1 MKPPRWTTVAESE
14 FAWER
19 EALDWLRE
27 KLPDTDP
34 WLAWSNFEFID
45 DEGKINEVDLLVLA
59 PGGLFLVEIKSRP
72 GVLTGDAH
80 TWTWV
85 TDGRE
90 FTDDNPLYLANRK
103 AKRLAALLRRQPSF
117 VRSRERFPWIEPAI
131 FLSSTSLKC
140 KLEGNAAA
148 KVYQRGR
155 PGAPDDDGIVAAL
168 HAPLTRGGDGA
179 PARVESR
186 QARAIAKAI
195 AEAGIRPSN
204 KNRRVGD
211 YVLERVVA
219 EGVNYQDWAA
229 THTVVGAKR
238 RIRVYGYGAA
248 ASPEARAALSRQAR
262 REFNVLE
269 GIDSPGIVKLHE
281 YKETEFGP
289 ALIFESDAGA
299 QRLDRFLQ
307 RRGAQLDIGT
317 RLQILRDLAETLA
330 YAHKRRLYH
339 RALTPSS
346 VLVRETHDARKPL
359 RVQVMNWQTG
369 AREAGESGATLHTT
383 GTLHVS
389 EYVDDASRVYLAPE
403 ALLAGAGAGATLD
416 VFSLGAIAFLVLSG
430 RPPAADAIEL
440 SEALRRDGALQLSNA
455 LDGASKSLQD
465 LVEYSTKAQVSM
477 RIGSAE
483 EFLEYLDAAEEE
495 LTAPTPEATVDPS
508 QAKAGDRIAGGFTVV
523 RRLATTATSD
533 VLLVKRDGADEEL
546 VLKVASDARD
556 NDRVAGEGETLRA
569 LRHPN
574 IVEFRDL
581 VQVNGRT
588 GLLMRRAGEKSL
600 AKRLREEG
608 RLSPDL
614 LRRFGEELLGALD
627 YLEQQGVVHRDIK
640 PDNIGIAPVGERG
653 ALHLVL
659 FDFSLSRAPA
669 DNIQAGTRD
678 YLDPFLQL
686 PGRRRW
692 DLYAE
697 RYAAAVTLYEMAT
710 GTLPQWGDGRSAPE
724 LLEDEITLAPQAFD
738 PNLRDGLLAFFAKA
752 LRRDYRQ
759 RFDNA
764 EEMLRAWRRVFD
776 EARAPATAPD
786 ALEAIAVLATPHT
799 TIAELG
805 FSVDAQNVLERMGV
819 HSLRELLAVDRVRF
833 RYLASV
839 ADKTRKEIRNVAG
852 RLAQLRPDLTPG
864 GAPPTADEDTA
875 PRFASIDELA
885 ALLLPARPAGDD
897 RPEERAMAL
906 YLGIEEDAGLP
917 AWAPLGEAARAAGI
931 ARTPAAE
938 SLLRLRAR
946 WLKTPQIT
954 AVRDDLARQLEQ
966 HGGVMTATEAARAL
980 LAERGSAEQEET
992 ARLRLAGAVVRAAA
1006 EAEESR
1012 EAPRFH
1018 LHGDAPPL
1026 LVREP
1031 ALADYALRLGEE
1043 ADRIASAEPLLSPA
1057 SALAALEEV
1066 EPPQGVVRLAPQ
1078 RLLRLAV
1085 AASRGAALSS
1095 RGEIYPVGM
1104 SALRAV
1110 RQSLGALVGP
1120 QRLSVAE
1127 VERRVKGR
1135 YPMAGP
1141 LPARPTLDA
1150 LLQEAGAALVW
1161 QEASGSLPA
1170 GYAALHAPGLSV
1182 GSTTHVQRQPTA
1194 TVGAAEV
1201 TEEIAAARAFEEK
1214 LRYLLKHGGFLALT
1228 APLKLA
1234 PHAQRELVRRFG
1246 LQALSLDELL
1256 IDAMIATAQALNVQW
1271 NVVLAADR
1279 AKAGSTDWRNLLR
1292 LAARAAEQ
1300 VAQSLAA
1307 RAAPVLLTEPGLLAR
1322 YELMSLVQTLQNE
1335 SGRPG
1340 KVPATVLLVPTASAG
1355 TPPVIDGVAVPVV
1368 TAAQWA
1374 AVPESWVANLHRARA
1389 TAG

>member
-1 MKPPRWTTVAESE
+1 MKPPRWITVAESE

-27 KLPDTDP
+27 RLPDTDP

-45 DEGKINEVDLLVLA
+45 DDGKVNEVDLLVLA

-72 GVLTGDAH
+72 GVLTGDAR
-80 TWTWV
+80 TWTWI

-90 FTDDNPLYLANRK
+90 FTYENPLYRANRK

-117 VRSRERFPWIEPAI
+117 LRSRERFPWVEPAI
-131 FLSSTSLKC
+131 FLSSTSLNC
-140 KLEGNAAA
+140 KLQATAAA
-148 KVYQRGR
+148 KVYLRGR
-155 PGAPDDDGIVAAL
+155 PGAPGDNGIVAAL
-168 HAPLTRGGDGA
+168 HAPLTLGADGT
-179 PARVESR
+179 PARVDSR
-186 QARAIAKAI
+186 QARAIAKAV

-211 YVLERVVA
+211 YLLERVVA

-229 THTVVGAKR
+229 THTAVGAKR
-238 RIRVYGYGAA
+238 RIRVYNYGAA

-269 GIDSPGIVKLHE
+269 GVDSPGIVKVYE

-299 QRLDRFLQ
+299 ERLDHFLQ

-317 RLQILRDLAETLA
+317 RLQIIRDLAETVA

-346 VLVRETHDARKPL
+346 VLVRETADARKPL
-359 RVQVMNWQTG
+359 RVQIMNWQTG
-369 AREAGESGATLHTT
+369 AREGGDGGVTVQTT

-389 EYVDDASRVYLAPE
+389 EYVDDPGRLYLAPE

-416 VFSLGAIAFLVLSG
+416 VYSLGAIAFLVLSG

-440 SEALRRDGALQLSNA
+440 AEALRRDGALQLSNA

-477 RIGSAE
+477 RIATAE

-495 LTAPTPEATVDPS
+495 LTAPTPEQTVDPS

-600 AKRLREEG
+600 AKRLRDEG

-627 YLEQQGVVHRDIK
+627 YLEQQGVMHRDIK

-669 DNIQAGTRD
+669 ENVQAGTRD
-678 YLDPFLQL
+678 YMDPFLQE

-697 RYAAAVTLYEMAT
+697 RYAAAITLYEMAT
-710 GTLPQWGDGRSAPE
+710 GTLPQWGDGQSAPE
-724 LLEDEITLAPQAFD
+724 MLDDEITLAPQAFD
-738 PNLRDGLLAFFAKA
+738 PNLRDGLVAFFGKA

-776 EARAPATAPD
+776 ESRAPTTAPD
-786 ALEAIAVLATPHT
+786 ALEAIAVLATPQT

-819 HSLRELLAVDRVRF
+819 HSLRELLAVDRVKF
-833 RYLASV
+833 RYLSSV
-839 ADKTRKEIRNVAG
+839 ADKTRKEIRNIAK

-864 GAPPTADEDTA
+864 GTA
-875 PRFASIDELA
+875 PADDEALPHVASVDELA
-885 ALLLPARPAGDD
+885 SLLLPARPAGDD
-897 RPEERAMAL
+897 RPEERAIAL
-906 YLGIEEDAGLP
+906 YLGIEEAAGLP
-917 AWAPLGEAARAAGI
+917 AWPALGEAASAAGI

-938 SLLRLRAR
+938 SLVRLRNR
-946 WLKTPQIT
+946 WLKTPQVT
-954 AVRDDLARQLEQ
+954 AVRDDLARHLEQ

-980 LAERGSAEQEET
+980 LAERGSAEQDEVT
-992 ARLRLAGAVVRAAA
+992 RQRLACAVVRAAA
-1006 EAEESR
+1006 ECEVAR
-1012 EAPRFH
+1012 DGARFRVF
-1018 LHGDAPPL
+1018 GTVVPL
-1026 LVREP
+1026 LSHDER
-1031 ALADYALRLGEE
+1031 LADYALSLGAE
-1043 ADRIASAEPLLSPA
+1043 ADRIAVQEPLLSPA
-1057 SALAALEEV
+1057 TALAALEEID
-1066 EPPQGVVRLAPQ
+1066 PPEGMVRLPPQ

-1085 AASRGAALSS
+1085 AASGKAALSS
-1095 RGEIYPVGM
+1095 RGEIYPIGM
-1104 SALRAV
+1104 PALQAV

-1120 QRLSVAE
+1120 RRLSVADL
-1127 VERRVKGR
+1127 VSRVKGR
-1135 YPMAGP
+1135 FPMASP
-1141 LPARPTLDA
+1141 LPERPALDA
-1150 LLQEAGAALVW
+1150 LLQMAGAALVW
-1161 QEASGSLPA
+1161 QEASGFLGA
-1170 GYAALHAPGLSV
+1170 GYASTQAPGLSV
-1182 GSTTHVQRQPTA
+1182 GSTTHVHRRPTE
-1194 TVGAAEV
+1194 TVGPAEV
-1201 TEEIAAARAFEEK
+1201 TEEVAAARGFEEK

-1234 PHAQRELVRRFG
+1234 PHVQRELASRFG
-1246 LQALSLDELL
+1246 LETLSIDELL
-1256 IDAMIATAQALNVQW
+1256 IDAMMNTAQRLDVQW
-1271 NVVLAADR
+1271 SVVLAADR
-1279 AKAGSTDWRNLLR
+1279 AQPGSTDWRNLLR

-1300 VAQSLAA
+1300 VAQALVG

-1322 YELMSLVQTLQNE
+1322 YGLMPLVQTLQNE

-1340 KVPATVLLVPTASAG
+1340 KVPATVLLVPTTSSSG

-1368 TAAQWA
+1368 SAAQWA
-1374 AVPESWVANLHRARA
+1374 AVPEAWVANLHRARA
-1389 TAG
+1389 AAG